1 MYFYQMSRNNNS
13 RGLFISFLMI
23 NLFLFLTFAQSGCS
37 TATFREQ
44 ADSLFLITD
53 DVSVYYNLKIPDDK
67 YFLPYSLSEISGI
80 THLNDTH
87 LLCVEDEGG
96 KVYEYSLAKRK
107 ITNTIA
113 FSNPG
118 DFEGIELVGDTIY
131 VLESDGDIYEFAYTK
146 HSSTRATKHENKLSR
161 KNDTEGLGYNPYT
174 GHLTI
179 ACKED
184 EDIEGTNAKGKT
196 VYQFDLRTKKLFP
209 KPLFEITATLMDDFF
224 EAHRDFEYNK
234 DRIKFE
240 PSGIAYNPLDGY
252 FYLLASVGKLL
263 VVLDQNGAIKATYP
277 IAPRV
282 LSQPEGISF
291 SSRGDLY
298 ISSEGEGDK
307 GYIMKFRPHKK

>member
-1 MYFYQMSRNNNS
+1 MSINNNS
-13 RGLFISFLMI
+13 RGLFILFLVI
-23 NLFLFLTFAQSGCS
+23 NLFLFLTLAQSSCS
-37 TATFREQ
+37 TASFREQ

-53 DVSVYYNLKIPDDK
+53 DVNVYYNLKIPDDK

-96 KVYEYSLAKRK
+96 KVYEYNLLKRK

-131 VLESDGDIYEFAYTK
+131 VLESDGDIYEFTYTK
-146 HSSTRATKHENKLSR
+146 HSTTRATKHENQLSR

-174 GHLTI
+174 GRLMI

-184 EDIEGTNAKGKT
+184 EDIEGTNAKGKA
-196 VYQFDLRTKKLFP
+196 VYEFDLHTKRLVTP
-209 KPLFEITATLMDDFF
+209 PLFEISREKMDDFF
-224 EAHRDFEYNK
+224 EAHRDFEYDKN
-234 DRIKFE
+234 RIKFE
-240 PSGIAYNPLDGY
+240 PSGIAYNPLDGH

-263 VVLDQNGAIKATYP
+263 VVLDRNGTIKATYP

-291 SSRGDLY
+291 SSQGVLY

-307 GYIMKFRPHKK
+307 GYILKFSPHKK